1 MNFLD
6 KTLLTKIN
14 SPADL
19 KKVSPEELE
28 SLCTE
33 IRQYIIDIVCANP
46 GHLGANLGTVELTV
60 ALHYVFNTP
69 YDQIVF
75 DVGHQAYTHK
85 ILTGRR
91 DQFPTQRKL
100 GGLSGFP
107 KMAESEYDA
116 FGVGHS
122 STSISAALGLS
133 KAARLQNQF
142 DRHVIAVIGDGS
154 LTGGMA
160 FEGLNNAGMQRDS
173 NLLVI
178 VNDNNM
184 AIDPNVGAMN
194 EYLLDITTSRT
205 YNKFRKDLWDKLGK
219 IGRLPD
225 ARRIIKKLE
234 SGFKTMLLQQ
244 SNLFEA
250 LHFRYFGPVDG
261 HDVTRL
267 VEILNDLKDISGPK
281 VLHVVTK
288 KGKGYSYAEENQTKW
303 HAPGTFNKNTGEII
317 KPKVSGPE
325 PLRYQDVFGYT
336 LLELAKK
343 NEKIV
348 AITPAMSSGS
358 SVNIMMKEMPTR
370 TFDVGIAEQHAVTFA
385 AGMAAN
391 GMIPVCA
398 IYSSFMQRAY
408 DQLVHDVA
416 LQKLPVIFCLDRAG
430 LVGDDGAT
438 HHGVFD
444 IAYMRSI
451 PNLVVSAPMNE
462 EELRNL
468 MFTAVTGKHGAFS
481 IRYPRGKGVMIN
493 WQTEMH
499 ELEIGKGRMVSDGK
513 YIAILSIGHPGNFVQ
528 EAIKLLGEALPKPA
542 HFDMRFVKPLDT
554 ELLHHIFTHF
564 KQIITVEDGV
574 IAGGFG
580 SAVLEFMAEN
590 NYQSQVTR
598 LGVPDTFIEHGTPAE
613 LQQMCGFDALSIAH
627 KVLEIAANISITA
640 KETVK

>member
-1 MNFLD
+1 
-6 KTLLTKIN
+6 
-14 SPADL
+14 
-19 KKVSPEELE
+19 
-28 SLCTE
+28 
-33 IRQYIIDIVCANP
+33 
-46 GHLGANLGTVELTV
+46 
-60 ALHYVFNTP
+60 
-69 YDQIVF
+69 
-75 DVGHQAYTHK
+75 
-85 ILTGRR
+85 
-91 DQFPTQRKL
+91 
-100 GGLSGFP
+100 
-107 KMAESEYDA
+107 
-116 FGVGHS
+116 
-122 STSISAALGLS
+122 
-133 KAARLQNQF
+133 
-142 DRHVIAVIGDGS
+142 
-154 LTGGMA
+154 
-160 FEGLNNAGMQRDS
+160 
-173 NLLVI
+173 
-178 VNDNNM
+178 
-184 AIDPNVGAMN
+184 
-194 EYLLDITTSRT
+194 
-205 YNKFRKDLWDKLGK
+205 
-219 IGRLPD
+219 
-225 ARRIIKKLE
+225 
-234 SGFKTMLLQQ
+234 
-244 SNLFEA
+244 
-250 LHFRYFGPVDG
+250 
-261 HDVTRL
+261 
-267 VEILNDLKDISGPK
+267 
-281 VLHVVTK
+281 
-288 KGKGYSYAEENQTKW
+288 
-303 HAPGTFNKNTGEII
+303 
-317 KPKVSGPE
+317 
-325 PLRYQDVFGYT
+325 
-336 LLELAKK
+336 
-343 NEKIV
+343 
-348 AITPAMSSGS
+348 
-358 SVNIMMKEMPTR
+358 MMKEMPTR

-451 PNLVVSAPMNE
+451 PNLVISAPMNE

-554 ELLHHIFTHF
+554 DLLHHIFTHF
-564 KQIITVEDGV
+564 KHIITVEDGV

-590 NYQSQVTR
+590 NYQAQVSR